1 MVIKKCSP
9 VQAIVDCNSFY
20 CSCERLFQPQLQQA
34 PVVVLSNNDGC
45 IVSRS
50 DEAKQL
56 GISMAIP
63 YFQAKELFE
72 KYKVHAFSSNYHLY
86 GDLSWRVME
95 TMRQLVPPGC
105 VEVYSVDEAFLNLD
119 HVSSD
124 SLQDY
129 CISLKK
135 KIETWTGISVS
146 IGVAPNKVLS
156 KVANR
161 LAKKNKLLTSGV
173 VILNDTKTIQ
183 AALQKTPVEDIWGI
197 GYSYSEKLKTYGIC
211 TAYALSIKDLSWG
224 KRFLGGVVGMKL
236 IRELKGMHS
245 HDMQVPRTHK
255 KMIATTRMF
264 GRPVS
269 KWQEIEE
276 ALATYATRTA
286 EKLRRQHS
294 AAYGVSVFLLKK
306 MVAQGEPSY
315 YHHGRQVSGYVK
327 LDNPSNLT
335 PDIIKA
341 VVALGKS
348 LFEQGEIYKKAGVI
362 LSDLVPDNALQ
373 TNLFVAPADQ
383 KRKKLMNMIDN
394 MNAAFRDDILKFG
407 TSGTQKNWK
416 MRSERRSKR
425 YTTRWDELCLVR

>member
-1 MVIKKCSP
+1 M
-9 VQAIVDCNSFY
+9 QAIVDCNSFY
-20 CSCERLFQPQLQQA
+20 CACERLFQPQLQHA

-56 GISMAIP
+56 GINMAIP
-63 YFQAKELFE
+63 YFQAKDLIE
-72 KYKVHAFSSNYHLY
+72 KNKVHAFSSNYHLY

-95 TMRQLVPPGC
+95 TMRQLAPPGC
-105 VEVYSVDEAFLNLD
+105 VEVYSVDEAFINLD
-119 HVSSD
+119 HIPSD
-124 SLQDY
+124 SLQAY
-129 CISLKK
+129 CVSLKK

-146 IGVAPNKVLS
+146 IGVGPNKVLS

-161 LAKKNKLLTSGV
+161 LAKKSKLLTGCV
-173 VILNDTKTIQ
+173 VILNDTKKIQ
-183 AALQKTPVEDIWGI
+183 AALQNTPIDDVWGI
-197 GYSYSEKLKTYGIC
+197 GYSYSEKLKTYGIH

-224 KRFLGGVVGMKL
+224 KRFLGGVPGMKL

-245 HDMQVPRTHK
+245 HDMQTPRTSK

-264 GRPVS
+264 GRTVS
-269 KWQEIEE
+269 EWQEIEE

-306 MVAQGEPSY
+306 TPPQTDISH

-348 LFEQGEIYKKAGVI
+348 LFEQGEWYKKAGVI
-362 LSDLVPDNALQ
+362 LSDFVPDNALQ
-373 TNLFVAPADQ
+373 TNLFVAPKDQ
-383 KRKKLMNMIDN
+383 NRKKLMNVIDN
-394 MNAAFRDDILKFG
+394 MNAAFRDDILKFA

>member
-1 MVIKKCSP
+1 M
-9 VQAIVDCNSFY
+9 QAIVDCNSFY
-20 CSCERLFQPQLQQA
+20 CACERLFQPQLQHA

-56 GISMAIP
+56 GINMAIP
-63 YFQAKELFE
+63 YFQAKELIE
-72 KYKVHAFSSNYHLY
+72 KNKVHAFSSNYHLY

-95 TMRQLVPPGC
+95 TMRQLAPPGS
-105 VEVYSVDEAFLNLD
+105 VEVYSVDEAFINLD
-119 HVSSD
+119 HIASD
-124 SLQDY
+124 QLQDY
-129 CISLKK
+129 CVSLKK
-135 KIETWTGISVS
+135 KIEKWTGISVS
-146 IGVAPNKVLS
+146 IGVGPNKVLS

-161 LAKKNKLLTSGV
+161 LAKKSKLLTGCV
-173 VILNDTKTIQ
+173 VILNDTKKIQ
-183 AALQKTPVEDIWGI
+183 AALQSTPIDDVWGI
-197 GYSYSEKLKTYGIC
+197 GYSYSEKLKTYGIN

-224 KRFLGGVVGMKL
+224 KRFLGGVPGMKL

-245 HDMQVPRTHK
+245 HDMQAPRTSK

-264 GRPVS
+264 GRTVS
-269 KWQEIEE
+269 EWQEIEE

-306 MVAQGEPSY
+306 TPPQTDISH

-341 VVALGKS
+341 VVSLGKS
-348 LFEQGEIYKKAGVI
+348 LYEQGELYKKAGVI
-362 LSDLVPDNALQ
+362 LSDFVPDNALQ
-373 TNLFVAPADQ
+373 TNLFVAPRDQ
-383 KRKKLMNMIDN
+383 NRKKLMNVIDN
-394 MNAAFRDDILKFG
+394 MNAAFRDDILKFA

>member
-1 MVIKKCSP
+1 M
-9 VQAIVDCNSFY
+9 QAIVDCNSFY
-20 CSCERLFQPQLQQA
+20 CACERLFQPQLQHA

-56 GISMAIP
+56 GINMAIP
-63 YFQAKELFE
+63 YFQAKELIE
-72 KYKVHAFSSNYHLY
+72 KNKVHAFSSNYHLY

-105 VEVYSVDEAFLNLD
+105 VEVYSVDEAFINLD
-119 HVSSD
+119 HIASD
-124 SLQDY
+124 QLQDY

-135 KIETWTGISVS
+135 KIEKWTGISVS
-146 IGVAPNKVLS
+146 IGVGPNKVLS

-161 LAKKNKLLTSGV
+161 LAKKSKLLTGCV
-173 VILNDTKTIQ
+173 VILNDTKKIQ
-183 AALQKTPVEDIWGI
+183 AALQSTPIDDVWGI
-197 GYSYSEKLKTYGIC
+197 GYSYSEKLKTYGIN

-224 KRFLGGVVGMKL
+224 KRFLGGVPGMKL

-245 HDMQVPRTHK
+245 HDMQTPRTSK

-264 GRPVS
+264 GRTVS
-269 KWQEIEE
+269 EWQEIEE

-306 MVAQGEPSY
+306 TPPQTDISH

-341 VVALGKS
+341 VVTLGKS
-348 LFEQGEIYKKAGVI
+348 LFEQGELYKKAGVI
-362 LSDLVPDNALQ
+362 LSDFVPDNALQ
-373 TNLFVAPADQ
+373 TNLFVAPRDQ
-383 KRKKLMNMIDN
+383 NRKKLMNVIDN
-394 MNAAFRDDILKFG
+394 MNAAFRDDILKFA

>member
-1 MVIKKCSP
+1 M
-9 VQAIVDCNSFY
+9 QAIVDCNSFY
-20 CSCERLFQPQLQQA
+20 CACERLFQPQLQHA

-56 GISMAIP
+56 GINMAIP
-63 YFQAKELFE
+63 YFQAKELIE
-72 KYKVHAFSSNYHLY
+72 KNKVHAFSSNYHLY

-95 TMRQLVPPGC
+95 TMRQLAPPGS
-105 VEVYSVDEAFLNLD
+105 VEVYSVDEAFINLD
-119 HVSSD
+119 HIASD
-124 SLQDY
+124 QLQAY
-129 CISLKK
+129 CVLLKK

-146 IGVAPNKVLS
+146 IGVGPNKVLS

-161 LAKKNKLLTSGV
+161 LAKKSKLLTGCV
-173 VILNDTKTIQ
+173 VILNDTKKIQ
-183 AALQKTPVEDIWGI
+183 AALQSTPIDDVWGI
-197 GYSYSEKLKTYGIC
+197 GYSYSEKLKTYGIN

-224 KRFLGGVVGMKL
+224 KRFLGGVPGMKL

-245 HDMQVPRTHK
+245 HDMQAPRTSK

-264 GRPVS
+264 GRTVS
-269 KWQEIEE
+269 EWQEIEE

-306 MVAQGEPSY
+306 TPPQTDSSH

-348 LFEQGEIYKKAGVI
+348 LYEQGELYKKAGVI
-362 LSDLVPDNALQ
+362 LSDFVPDNALQ
-373 TNLFVAPADQ
+373 TNLFVAPRDQ
-383 KRKKLMNMIDN
+383 NRKKLMNVIDN
-394 MNAAFRDDILKFG
+394 MNAAFRDDILKFA

>member
-1 MVIKKCSP
+1 

-20 CSCERLFQPQLQQA
+20 CACERLFQPQLQHA

-56 GISMAIP
+56 GINMAIP
-63 YFQAKELFE
+63 YFQAKELIE
-72 KYKVHAFSSNYHLY
+72 KNKIHAFSSNYHLY

-105 VEVYSVDEAFLNLD
+105 VEVYSVDEAFINLD
-119 HVSSD
+119 HIASD
-124 SLQDY
+124 QLQDY
-129 CISLKK
+129 CILLKK

-146 IGVAPNKVLS
+146 IGVGPNKVLS

-161 LAKKNKLLTSGV
+161 LAKKSKLLTGCV
-173 VILNDTKTIQ
+173 VILNDTKKIQ
-183 AALQKTPVEDIWGI
+183 AALQNTPIDDVWGI
-197 GYSYSEKLKTYGIC
+197 GYSYSEKLKTYGIH

-224 KRFLGGVVGMKL
+224 KRFLGGVPGMKL

-245 HDMQVPRTHK
+245 HEMQAPRTSK

-264 GRPVS
+264 GRTVS
-269 KWQEIEE
+269 EWQEIEE

-306 MVAQGEPSY
+306 TPPQTDISH

-348 LFEQGEIYKKAGVI
+348 LFEQGELYKKAGVI
-362 LSDLVPDNALQ
+362 LSDFVPDNALQ
-373 TNLFVAPADQ
+373 TNLFVAPKDQ
-383 KRKKLMNMIDN
+383 NRKKLMNVIDN
-394 MNAAFRDDILKFG
+394 MNAAFRDDILKFA

>member
-1 MVIKKCSP
+1 M
-9 VQAIVDCNSFY
+9 QAIVDCNSFY
-20 CSCERLFQPQLQQA
+20 CACERLFQPQLQHA

-56 GISMAIP
+56 GINMAIP
-63 YFQAKELFE
+63 YFQAKELIE
-72 KYKVHAFSSNYHLY
+72 KNKVHAFSSNYHLY

-105 VEVYSVDEAFLNLD
+105 VEVYSVDEAFINLD
-119 HVSSD
+119 HIASD
-124 SLQDY
+124 ELQDY
-129 CISLKK
+129 CVLLKK

-146 IGVAPNKVLS
+146 IGVGPNKVLS

-161 LAKKNKLLTSGV
+161 LAKKSKLLTGCV
-173 VILNDTKTIQ
+173 VILNDTKKIQ
-183 AALQKTPVEDIWGI
+183 AALQSTPIDDVWGI
-197 GYSYSEKLKTYGIC
+197 GYSYSEKLKTYGIN

-224 KRFLGGVVGMKL
+224 KRFLGGVPGMKL

-245 HDMQVPRTHK
+245 HEMQAPRTSK

-264 GRPVS
+264 GRTVS
-269 KWQEIEE
+269 EWQEIEE

-306 MVAQGEPSY
+306 TPPQTDISH

-348 LFEQGEIYKKAGVI
+348 LYEQGELYKKAGVI
-362 LSDLVPDNALQ
+362 LSDFVPDNALQ
-373 TNLFVAPADQ
+373 TNLFVAPRDQ
-383 KRKKLMNMIDN
+383 NRKKLMNVIDN
-394 MNAAFRDDILKFG
+394 MNAAFRDDILKFA

>member
-1 MVIKKCSP
+1 M
-9 VQAIVDCNSFY
+9 QAIVDCNSFY
-20 CSCERLFQPQLQQA
+20 CACERLFQPQLQHA

-56 GISMAIP
+56 GINMAIP
-63 YFQAKELFE
+63 YFQAKDLIE
-72 KYKVHAFSSNYHLY
+72 KNKVHAFSSNYHLY

-95 TMRQLVPPGC
+95 TMRQLAPPGC
-105 VEVYSVDEAFLNLD
+105 VEVYSVDEAFINLD
-119 HVSSD
+119 HIPAE

-129 CISLKK
+129 CVSLKK

-146 IGVAPNKVLS
+146 IGVGPNKVLS

-161 LAKKNKLLTSGV
+161 LAKKSKLLTGCV
-173 VILNDTKTIQ
+173 VILNDTKKIQ
-183 AALQKTPVEDIWGI
+183 AALQSTPIDDVWGI
-197 GYSYSEKLKTYGIC
+197 GYSYSEKLKTYGIH

-224 KRFLGGVVGMKL
+224 KRFLGGVPGMKL

-245 HDMQVPRTHK
+245 HDMQTPRTSK

-264 GRPVS
+264 GRTVS
-269 KWQEIEE
+269 EWQEIEE

-306 MVAQGEPSY
+306 TPPQTDISH

-348 LFEQGEIYKKAGVI
+348 LYEQGELYKKAGVI
-362 LSDLVPDNALQ
+362 LSDFVPDNALQ
-373 TNLFVAPADQ
+373 TNLFVAPRDQ
-383 KRKKLMNMIDN
+383 NRKKLMNVIDN
-394 MNAAFRDDILKFG
+394 MNAAFRDDILKFA

>member
-1 MVIKKCSP
+1 M
-9 VQAIVDCNSFY
+9 QAIVDCNSFY
-20 CSCERLFQPQLQQA
+20 CACERLFQPQLQHA

-56 GISMAIP
+56 GINMAIP
-63 YFQAKELFE
+63 YFQAKELIE
-72 KYKVHAFSSNYHLY
+72 KNKVHAFSSNYHLY

-105 VEVYSVDEAFLNLD
+105 VEVYSVDEAFINLE
-119 HVSSD
+119 HIASD
-124 SLQDY
+124 QLQDY

-135 KIETWTGISVS
+135 KIEKWTGISVS
-146 IGVAPNKVLS
+146 IGVGPNKVLS

-161 LAKKNKLLTSGV
+161 LAKKSKLLTGCV
-173 VILNDTKTIQ
+173 VILNDTKKIQ
-183 AALQKTPVEDIWGI
+183 AALQSTPIDDVWGI
-197 GYSYSEKLKTYGIC
+197 GYSYSEKLKTYGIN

-224 KRFLGGVVGMKL
+224 KRFLGGVPGMKL

-245 HDMQVPRTHK
+245 HDMQAPRTSK

-264 GRPVS
+264 GRTVS
-269 KWQEIEE
+269 EWQEIEE

-306 MVAQGEPSY
+306 TPPQTDISH

-348 LFEQGEIYKKAGVI
+348 LYEQGELYKKAGVI
-362 LSDLVPDNALQ
+362 LSDFVPDNALQ
-373 TNLFVAPADQ
+373 TNLFVAPRDQ
-383 KRKKLMNMIDN
+383 NRKKLMNVIDN
-394 MNAAFRDDILKFG
+394 MNAAFRDDILKFA

>member
-1 MVIKKCSP
+1 M
-9 VQAIVDCNSFY
+9 QAIVDCNSFY
-20 CSCERLFQPQLQQA
+20 CACERLFQPQLQHA

-56 GISMAIP
+56 GINMAIP
-63 YFQAKELFE
+63 YFQAKELIE
-72 KYKVHAFSSNYHLY
+72 KNKVHAFSSNYHLY

-95 TMRQLVPPGC
+95 TMRQLAPPGC
-105 VEVYSVDEAFLNLD
+105 VEVYSVDEAFINLD
-119 HVSSD
+119 HIASD
-124 SLQDY
+124 QLQAY
-129 CISLKK
+129 CILLKK

-146 IGVAPNKVLS
+146 IGVGPNKVLS

-161 LAKKNKLLTSGV
+161 LAKKSKLLTGCV
-173 VILNDTKTIQ
+173 VILNDTKKIQ
-183 AALQKTPVEDIWGI
+183 AALQSTPIDDVWGI
-197 GYSYSEKLKTYGIC
+197 GYSYSEKLKTYGIH

-224 KRFLGGVVGMKL
+224 KRFLGGVPGMKL

-245 HDMQVPRTHK
+245 HDMQTPRTSK

-264 GRPVS
+264 GRTVS
-269 KWQEIEE
+269 EWQEIEE

-306 MVAQGEPSY
+306 TPPQTDISH

-348 LFEQGEIYKKAGVI
+348 LYEQGELYKKAGVI
-362 LSDLVPDNALQ
+362 LSDFVPDNALQ
-373 TNLFVAPADQ
+373 TNLFVAPRDQ
-383 KRKKLMNMIDN
+383 NRKKLMNVIDN
-394 MNAAFRDDILKFG
+394 MNAAFRDDILKFA

>member
-1 MVIKKCSP
+1 M
-9 VQAIVDCNSFY
+9 QAIVDCNSFY
-20 CSCERLFQPQLQQA
+20 CACERLFQPQLQHA

-56 GISMAIP
+56 GINMAIP
-63 YFQAKELFE
+63 YFQAKDLIE
-72 KYKVHAFSSNYHLY
+72 KNKVHAFSSNYHLY

-95 TMRQLVPPGC
+95 TMRQLAPPGC
-105 VEVYSVDEAFLNLD
+105 VEVYSVDEAFINLD
-119 HVSSD
+119 HIASD
-124 SLQDY
+124 QLQAY
-129 CISLKK
+129 CILLKK

-146 IGVAPNKVLS
+146 IGVGPNKVLS

-161 LAKKNKLLTSGV
+161 LAKKSKLLTGCV
-173 VILNDTKTIQ
+173 VILNDTKKIQ
-183 AALQKTPVEDIWGI
+183 AALQSTPIDDVWGI
-197 GYSYSEKLKTYGIC
+197 GYSYSEKLKTYGIH

-224 KRFLGGVVGMKL
+224 KRFLGGVPGMKL

-245 HDMQVPRTHK
+245 HDMQTPRTSK

-264 GRPVS
+264 GRTVS
-269 KWQEIEE
+269 EWQEIEE

-306 MVAQGEPSY
+306 TPPQTDISH

-348 LFEQGEIYKKAGVI
+348 LYEQGELYKKAGVI
-362 LSDLVPDNALQ
+362 LSDFVPDNALQ
-373 TNLFVAPADQ
+373 TNLFVAPRDQ
-383 KRKKLMNMIDN
+383 NRKKLMNVIDN
-394 MNAAFRDDILKFG
+394 MNAAFRDDILKFA

>member
-1 MVIKKCSP
+1 

-20 CSCERLFQPQLQQA
+20 CACERLFQPQLQHA

-56 GISMAIP
+56 GINMAIP
-63 YFQAKELFE
+63 YFQAKDLIE
-72 KYKVHAFSSNYHLY
+72 KNKVHAFSSNYHLY

-95 TMRQLVPPGC
+95 TMRQLAPPGS
-105 VEVYSVDEAFLNLD
+105 VEVYSVDEAFINLD
-119 HVSSD
+119 HIASD
-124 SLQDY
+124 QLQAY
-129 CISLKK
+129 CILLKK

-146 IGVAPNKVLS
+146 IGVGPNKVLS

-161 LAKKNKLLTSGV
+161 LAKKSKLLTGCV
-173 VILNDTKTIQ
+173 VILNDTKKIQ
-183 AALQKTPVEDIWGI
+183 AALQNTPIDDVWGI
-197 GYSYSEKLKTYGIC
+197 GYSYSEKLKTYGIH

-224 KRFLGGVVGMKL
+224 KRFLGGVPGMKL

-245 HDMQVPRTHK
+245 HDMQTPRTSK

-264 GRPVS
+264 GRTVS
-269 KWQEIEE
+269 EWQEIEE

-306 MVAQGEPSY
+306 TPPQTDISH

-348 LFEQGEIYKKAGVI
+348 LFEQGELYKKAGVI
-362 LSDLVPDNALQ
+362 LSDFVPDNALQ
-373 TNLFVAPADQ
+373 TNLFVAPKDQ
-383 KRKKLMNMIDN
+383 NRKKLMNVIDN
-394 MNAAFRDDILKFG
+394 MNAAFRDDILKFA

>member
-1 MVIKKCSP
+1 M
-9 VQAIVDCNSFY
+9 QAIVDCNSFY
-20 CSCERLFQPQLQQA
+20 CACERLFQPQLQHA

-56 GISMAIP
+56 GINMAIP
-63 YFQAKELFE
+63 YFQAKELIE
-72 KYKVHAFSSNYHLY
+72 KNKVHAFSSNYHLY

-105 VEVYSVDEAFLNLD
+105 VEVYSVDEAFINLE
-119 HVSSD
+119 HIASD
-124 SLQDY
+124 QLQDY

-146 IGVAPNKVLS
+146 IGVGPNKVLS

-161 LAKKNKLLTSGV
+161 LAKKSKLLTGCV
-173 VILNDTKTIQ
+173 VILNDTKKIQ
-183 AALQKTPVEDIWGI
+183 AALQSTPIDDVWGI
-197 GYSYSEKLKTYGIC
+197 GYSYSEKLKTYGIN

-224 KRFLGGVVGMKL
+224 KRFLGGVPGMKL

-245 HDMQVPRTHK
+245 HDMQAPRTSK

-264 GRPVS
+264 GRTVS
-269 KWQEIEE
+269 EWQEIEE

-306 MVAQGEPSY
+306 TPPQTDISH

-341 VVALGKS
+341 VVSLGKS
-348 LFEQGEIYKKAGVI
+348 LYEQGELYKKAGVI
-362 LSDLVPDNALQ
+362 LSDFVPDNALQ
-373 TNLFVAPADQ
+373 TNLFVAPRDQ
-383 KRKKLMNMIDN
+383 NRKKLMNVIDN
-394 MNAAFRDDILKFG
+394 MNAAFRDDILKFA

>member
-1 MVIKKCSP
+1 M
-9 VQAIVDCNSFY
+9 QAIVDCNSFY
-20 CSCERLFQPQLQQA
+20 CACERLFQPQLQNA

-56 GISMAIP
+56 GINMAIP
-63 YFQAKELFE
+63 YFQAKELIE
-72 KYKVHAFSSNYHLY
+72 KNKVHAFSSNYHLY

-95 TMRQLVPPGC
+95 TMRQLAPPGC
-105 VEVYSVDEAFLNLD
+105 VEVYSVDEAFINLD
-119 HVSSD
+119 HIPAE
-124 SLQDY
+124 SLQAY
-129 CISLKK
+129 CVSLKK

-146 IGVAPNKVLS
+146 IGVGPNKVLS

-161 LAKKNKLLTSGV
+161 LAKKSKLLTGCV
-173 VILNDTKTIQ
+173 VILNDTKKIQ
-183 AALQKTPVEDIWGI
+183 AALQSTPIDDVWGI
-197 GYSYSEKLKTYGIC
+197 GYSYSEKLKTYGIH

-224 KRFLGGVVGMKL
+224 KRFLGGVPGMKL

-245 HDMQVPRTHK
+245 HDMQTPRTSK

-264 GRPVS
+264 GRTVS
-269 KWQEIEE
+269 EWQEMEE

-306 MVAQGEPSY
+306 TPPQTEISH

-341 VVALGKS
+341 AVTLGKS
-348 LFEQGEIYKKAGVI
+348 LFEQGKLYKKAGVI

-373 TNLFVAPADQ
+373 TNLFVAPKDQ
-383 KRKKLMNMIDN
+383 NRKKLMNVIDN
-394 MNAAFRDDILKFG
+394 MNAAFRDDILKFA

>member
-1 MVIKKCSP
+1 M
-9 VQAIVDCNSFY
+9 QAIVDCNSFY
-20 CSCERLFQPQLQQA
+20 CACERLFQPQLQHA

-56 GISMAIP
+56 GINMAIP
-63 YFQAKELFE
+63 YFQAKDLIE
-72 KYKVHAFSSNYHLY
+72 KNKVHAFSSNYHLY

-95 TMRQLVPPGC
+95 TMRQLAPPGC
-105 VEVYSVDEAFLNLD
+105 VEVYSVDEAFINLD
-119 HVSSD
+119 HIPSD
-124 SLQDY
+124 SLQAY
-129 CISLKK
+129 CVSLKK

-146 IGVAPNKVLS
+146 IGVGPNKVLS

-161 LAKKNKLLTSGV
+161 LAKKSKLLTGCV
-173 VILNDTKTIQ
+173 VILNDTKKIQ
-183 AALQKTPVEDIWGI
+183 AALQNTPIDDVWGI
-197 GYSYSEKLKTYGIC
+197 GYSYSEKLKTYGIH

-224 KRFLGGVVGMKL
+224 KRFLGGVPGMKL

-245 HDMQVPRTHK
+245 HDMQTPRTSK

-264 GRPVS
+264 GRTVS
-269 KWQEIEE
+269 EWQEIEE

-306 MVAQGEPSY
+306 TPPQTDISH

-348 LFEQGEIYKKAGVI
+348 LFEQGELYKKAGVI
-362 LSDLVPDNALQ
+362 LSDFVPDNALQ
-373 TNLFVAPADQ
+373 TNLFVAPKDQ
-383 KRKKLMNMIDN
+383 NRKKLMNVIDN
-394 MNAAFRDDILKFG
+394 MNGAFRDDILKFA

>member
-1 MVIKKCSP
+1 

-20 CSCERLFQPQLQQA
+20 CACERLFQPQLQHA

-56 GISMAIP
+56 GINMAIP
-63 YFQAKELFE
+63 YFQAKELIE
-72 KYKVHAFSSNYHLY
+72 KNKVHAFSSNYHLY

-95 TMRQLVPPGC
+95 TMRQLAPPGC
-105 VEVYSVDEAFLNLD
+105 VEVYSVDEAFINLD
-119 HVSSD
+119 HIASD
-124 SLQDY
+124 QLQDY
-129 CISLKK
+129 CVSLKK

-146 IGVAPNKVLS
+146 IGVGPNKVLS

-161 LAKKNKLLTSGV
+161 LAKKSKLLTGCV
-173 VILNDTKTIQ
+173 VILNDTKKIQ
-183 AALQKTPVEDIWGI
+183 AALQSTPIDDVWGI
-197 GYSYSEKLKTYGIC
+197 GYSYSEKLKTYGIN

-224 KRFLGGVVGMKL
+224 KRFLGGVPGMKL

-245 HDMQVPRTHK
+245 HDMQTPRTSK

-264 GRPVS
+264 GRTVS
-269 KWQEIEE
+269 EWQEIEE

-306 MVAQGEPSY
+306 TPPQTDISH

-341 VVALGKS
+341 AVALGKS
-348 LFEQGEIYKKAGVI
+348 LYEQGELYKKAGVI
-362 LSDLVPDNALQ
+362 LSDFVPDNALQ
-373 TNLFVAPADQ
+373 TNLFVAPRDQ
-383 KRKKLMNMIDN
+383 NRKKLMNVIDN
-394 MNAAFRDDILKFG
+394 MNAAFRDDILKFA

>member
-1 MVIKKCSP
+1 

-20 CSCERLFQPQLQQA
+20 CACERLFQPQLQHA

-56 GISMAIP
+56 GINMAIP
-63 YFQAKELFE
+63 YFQAKELIE
-72 KYKVHAFSSNYHLY
+72 KNKVHAFSSNYHLY

-105 VEVYSVDEAFLNLD
+105 VEVYSVDEAFINLD
-119 HVSSD
+119 HIASD
-124 SLQDY
+124 QLQDY
-129 CISLKK
+129 CVSLKK

-146 IGVAPNKVLS
+146 IGVGPNKVLS

-161 LAKKNKLLTSGV
+161 LAKKSKLLTGGV
-173 VILNDTKTIQ
+173 VILNDTKKIQ
-183 AALQKTPVEDIWGI
+183 AALQNTPIDDVWGI
-197 GYSYSEKLKTYGIC
+197 GYSYSEKLKTYGIH
-211 TAYALSIKDLSWG
+211 TAYALSIKDLGWG
-224 KRFLGGVVGMKL
+224 KRFLGGVPGMKL

-245 HDMQVPRTHK
+245 HDMQTPRTSK

-264 GRPVS
+264 GRTVS
-269 KWQEIEE
+269 EWQEIEE

-306 MVAQGEPSY
+306 TPPQTDISH

-348 LFEQGEIYKKAGVI
+348 LFEQGELYKKAGVI
-362 LSDLVPDNALQ
+362 LSDFVPDNALQ
-373 TNLFVAPADQ
+373 TNLFVAPKDQ
-383 KRKKLMNMIDN
+383 NRKKLMNVIDN
-394 MNAAFRDDILKFG
+394 MNAAFRDDILKFA

>member
-1 MVIKKCSP
+1 M
-9 VQAIVDCNSFY
+9 QAIIDCNSFY
-20 CSCERLFQPQLQQA
+20 CACERLFQPQLQHA

-56 GISMAIP
+56 GISMAVP
-63 YFQAKELFE
+63 YFQAKELIE
-72 KYKVHAFSSNYHLY
+72 KNKVHAFSSNYHLY

-119 HVSSD
+119 HVPIND
-124 SLQDY
+124 LQDY
-129 CISLKK
+129 CVSLKK

-146 IGVAPNKVLS
+146 IGVGPNKVLS

-161 LAKKNKLLTSGV
+161 LAKKNKLLTGCV
-173 VILNDTKTIQ
+173 VILNDSKKIQ
-183 AALQKTPVEDIWGI
+183 TALQKTPIEDVWGI
-197 GYSYSEKLKTYGIC
+197 GYSYSEKLKTYGIHN
-211 TAYALSIKDLSWG
+211 AYTLSIKDLSWG
-224 KRFLGGVVGMKL
+224 KRFLGGVPGIKL

-245 HDMQVPRTHK
+245 HDMQAPRTSK

-264 GRPVS
+264 GRNVAE
-269 KWQEIEE
+269 WQDIEE

-306 MVAQGEPSY
+306 TPPQTEVAH

-341 VVALGKS
+341 AVTLGKS
-348 LFEQGEIYKKAGVI
+348 LYEQGELYKKAGVI
-362 LSDLVPDNALQ
+362 LSDFVPDNALQ
-373 TNLFVAPADQ
+373 TNLFVAPKDQ
-383 KRKKLMNMIDN
+383 NRRKLMNVIDN
-394 MNAAFRDDILKFG
+394 MNAAFRDDILKFA

>member
-1 MVIKKCSP
+1 M
-9 VQAIVDCNSFY
+9 QAIVDCNSFY
-20 CSCERLFQPQLQQA
+20 CACERLFQPQLQHA

-56 GISMAIP
+56 GINMAIP
-63 YFQAKELFE
+63 YFQAKELIE
-72 KYKVHAFSSNYHLY
+72 KNKVHAFSSNYHLY

-105 VEVYSVDEAFLNLD
+105 VEVYSVDEAFINLD
-119 HVSSD
+119 HIASD
-124 SLQDY
+124 QLQDY
-129 CISLKK
+129 CVLLKK
-135 KIETWTGISVS
+135 QIETWTGISVS
-146 IGVAPNKVLS
+146 IGVGPNKVLS

-161 LAKKNKLLTSGV
+161 LAKKSKLLTGCV
-173 VILNDTKTIQ
+173 VILNDTKKIQ
-183 AALQKTPVEDIWGI
+183 AALQSTPIDDVWGI
-197 GYSYSEKLKTYGIC
+197 GYSYSEKLKTYGIN

-224 KRFLGGVVGMKL
+224 KRFLGGVPGMKL

-245 HDMQVPRTHK
+245 HDMQTPRTSK

-264 GRPVS
+264 GRTVS
-269 KWQEIEE
+269 EWQEIEE

-306 MVAQGEPSY
+306 TPHPTDMSH

-348 LFEQGEIYKKAGVI
+348 LFEQGEWYKKAGVI
-362 LSDLVPDNALQ
+362 LSDFVPDNALQ
-373 TNLFVAPADQ
+373 TNLFVAPKDQ
-383 KRKKLMNMIDN
+383 NRKKLMNVIDN
-394 MNAAFRDDILKFG
+394 MNAAFRDDILKFA

>member
-1 MVIKKCSP
+1 

-20 CSCERLFQPQLQQA
+20 CACERLFQPQLQHA

-56 GISMAIP
+56 GINMAIP
-63 YFQAKELFE
+63 YFQAKELIE
-72 KYKVHAFSSNYHLY
+72 KNKVHAFSSNYHLY

-95 TMRQLVPPGC
+95 TMRQLAPPGS
-105 VEVYSVDEAFLNLD
+105 VEVYSVDEAFINLD
-119 HVSSD
+119 HIASD
-124 SLQDY
+124 KLQDY
-129 CISLKK
+129 CVLLKK

-146 IGVAPNKVLS
+146 IGVGPNKVLS

-161 LAKKNKLLTSGV
+161 LAKKSKLLTGCV
-173 VILNDTKTIQ
+173 VILNDKKKIQ
-183 AALQKTPVEDIWGI
+183 AALQSTPIDDVWGI
-197 GYSYSEKLKTYGIC
+197 GYSYSEKLKTYGIN

-224 KRFLGGVVGMKL
+224 KRFLGGVPGMKL

-245 HDMQVPRTHK
+245 HDMQAPRTSK

-264 GRPVS
+264 GRTVS
-269 KWQEIEE
+269 EWQEIEE

-306 MVAQGEPSY
+306 TPPQTDISH

-348 LFEQGEIYKKAGVI
+348 LFEQGELYKKAGVI
-362 LSDLVPDNALQ
+362 LSDFVPDNALQ
-373 TNLFVAPADQ
+373 TNLFVASRDQ
-383 KRKKLMNMIDN
+383 NRKKLMNVIDN
-394 MNAAFRDDILKFG
+394 MNAAFRDDILKFA

>member
-1 MVIKKCSP
+1 

-20 CSCERLFQPQLQQA
+20 CACERLFQPQLQHA

-56 GISMAIP
+56 GINMAIP
-63 YFQAKELFE
+63 YFQAKELIE
-72 KYKVHAFSSNYHLY
+72 KNKVHAFSSNYHLY

-105 VEVYSVDEAFLNLD
+105 VEVYSVDEAFINLE
-119 HVSSD
+119 HIASD
-124 SLQDY
+124 QLQDY

-135 KIETWTGISVS
+135 KIEKWTGISVS
-146 IGVAPNKVLS
+146 IGVGPNKVLS

-161 LAKKNKLLTSGV
+161 LAKKSKLLTGCV
-173 VILNDTKTIQ
+173 VILNDTKKIQ
-183 AALQKTPVEDIWGI
+183 AALQSTPIDDVWGI
-197 GYSYSEKLKTYGIC
+197 GYSYSEKLKTYGIN

-224 KRFLGGVVGMKL
+224 KRFLGGVPGMKL

-245 HDMQVPRTHK
+245 HDMQTPRTSK

-264 GRPVS
+264 GRTVS
-269 KWQEIEE
+269 EWQEIEE

-306 MVAQGEPSY
+306 TPPQTDISH

-348 LFEQGEIYKKAGVI
+348 LFEQGELYKKAGVI
-362 LSDLVPDNALQ
+362 LSDFVPDNALQ
-373 TNLFVAPADQ
+373 TNLFVAPREQ
-383 KRKKLMNMIDN
+383 NRKKLMNVIDN
-394 MNAAFRDDILKFG
+394 MNAAFRDDILKFA

>member
-1 MVIKKCSP
+1 

-20 CSCERLFQPQLQQA
+20 CACERLFQPQLQHA

-56 GISMAIP
+56 GINMAIP
-63 YFQAKELFE
+63 YFQAKDLIE
-72 KYKVHAFSSNYHLY
+72 KNKVHAFSSNYHLY

-95 TMRQLVPPGC
+95 TMRQLAPPGC
-105 VEVYSVDEAFLNLD
+105 VEVYSVDEAFINLD
-119 HVSSD
+119 HIASD
-124 SLQDY
+124 QLQDY
-129 CISLKK
+129 CVSLKK

-146 IGVAPNKVLS
+146 IGVGPNKVLS

-161 LAKKNKLLTSGV
+161 LAKKSKLLTGCV
-173 VILNDTKTIQ
+173 VILNDTKKIQ
-183 AALQKTPVEDIWGI
+183 AALQSTPIDDVWGI
-197 GYSYSEKLKTYGIC
+197 GYSYSEKLKTYGIH

-224 KRFLGGVVGMKL
+224 KRFLGGVPGMKL

-245 HDMQVPRTHK
+245 HDMQTPRTSK

-264 GRPVS
+264 GRTVS
-269 KWQEIEE
+269 EWQEIEE

-306 MVAQGEPSY
+306 TPPQTDISH

-341 VVALGKS
+341 AVALGKS
-348 LFEQGEIYKKAGVI
+348 LYEQGELYKKAGVI
-362 LSDLVPDNALQ
+362 LSDFVPDNALQ
-373 TNLFVAPADQ
+373 TNLFVAPKDQ
-383 KRKKLMNMIDN
+383 NRKKLMNVIDN
-394 MNAAFRDDILKFG
+394 MNAAFRDDILKFA

>member
-1 MVIKKCSP
+1 M
-9 VQAIVDCNSFY
+9 QAIVDCNSFY
-20 CSCERLFQPQLQQA
+20 CACERLFQPQLQHA

-56 GISMAIP
+56 GINMAIP
-63 YFQAKELFE
+63 YFQAKELIE
-72 KYKVHAFSSNYHLY
+72 KNKVHAFSSNYHLY

-95 TMRQLVPPGC
+95 TMRQLAPPGC
-105 VEVYSVDEAFLNLD
+105 VEVYSVDEAFINLD
-119 HVSSD
+119 HIASD
-124 SLQDY
+124 QLQDY
-129 CISLKK
+129 CVSLKK

-146 IGVAPNKVLS
+146 IGVGPNKVLS

-161 LAKKNKLLTSGV
+161 LAKKSKLLTGCV
-173 VILNDTKTIQ
+173 VILNDTKKIQ
-183 AALQKTPVEDIWGI
+183 AALQNTPIDDVWGI
-197 GYSYSEKLKTYGIC
+197 GYSYSEKLKTYGIN

-224 KRFLGGVVGMKL
+224 KRFLGGVPGMKL

-245 HDMQVPRTHK
+245 HDMQAPRTSK

-264 GRPVS
+264 GRTVS
-269 KWQEIEE
+269 EWQEIEE

-306 MVAQGEPSY
+306 TLPQTDISH

-348 LFEQGEIYKKAGVI
+348 LYEQGELYKKAGVI
-362 LSDLVPDNALQ
+362 LSDFVPDNALQ
-373 TNLFVAPADQ
+373 TNLFVAPRDQ
-383 KRKKLMNMIDN
+383 NRKKLMNVIDN
-394 MNAAFRDDILKFG
+394 MNAAFRDDILKFA

-425 YTTRWDELCLVR
+425 YTTRWEELCLVR

>member
-1 MVIKKCSP
+1 M
-9 VQAIVDCNSFY
+9 QAIVDCNSFY
-20 CSCERLFQPQLQQA
+20 CACERLFQPQLQHA
-34 PVVVLSNNDGC
+34 PVIVLSNNDGC

-56 GISMAIP
+56 GINMAIP
-63 YFQAKELFE
+63 YFQAKELIE
-72 KYKVHAFSSNYHLY
+72 KNKVHAFSSNYHLY

-95 TMRQLVPPGC
+95 TMRQLAPPGC
-105 VEVYSVDEAFLNLD
+105 VEVYSVDEAFINLD
-119 HVSSD
+119 HIAYD
-124 SLQDY
+124 QLQDY
-129 CISLKK
+129 CVSLKK

-146 IGVAPNKVLS
+146 IGVGPNKVLS

-161 LAKKNKLLTSGV
+161 LAKKSKLLTGCV
-173 VILNDTKTIQ
+173 VILNDTKKIQ
-183 AALQKTPVEDIWGI
+183 AALQNTPIDDVWGI
-197 GYSYSEKLKTYGIC
+197 GYSYSEKLKTYGIN

-224 KRFLGGVVGMKL
+224 KRFLGGVPGMKL

-245 HDMQVPRTHK
+245 HDMQAPRTSK

-264 GRPVS
+264 GRTVS
-269 KWQEIEE
+269 EWQEIEE

-306 MVAQGEPSY
+306 TPPQTDISH

-348 LFEQGEIYKKAGVI
+348 LYEQGELYKKAGVI
-362 LSDLVPDNALQ
+362 LSDFVPDNALQ
-373 TNLFVAPADQ
+373 TNLFVAPRDQ
-383 KRKKLMNMIDN
+383 NRKKLMNVIDN
-394 MNAAFRDDILKFG
+394 MNAAFRDDILKFA

>member
-1 MVIKKCSP
+1 

-20 CSCERLFQPQLQQA
+20 CACERLFQPQLQHA

-56 GISMAIP
+56 GINMAIP
-63 YFQAKELFE
+63 YFQAKELIE
-72 KYKVHAFSSNYHLY
+72 KNKVHAFSSNYHLY

-105 VEVYSVDEAFLNLD
+105 VEVYSVDEAFINLD
-119 HVSSD
+119 HIASD
-124 SLQDY
+124 QLQDY
-129 CISLKK
+129 CVLLKK
-135 KIETWTGISVS
+135 QIETWTGISVS
-146 IGVAPNKVLS
+146 IGVGPNKVLS

-161 LAKKNKLLTSGV
+161 LAKKSKLLTGCV
-173 VILNDTKTIQ
+173 VILNDTKKIQ
-183 AALQKTPVEDIWGI
+183 AALQSTPIDDVWGI
-197 GYSYSEKLKTYGIC
+197 GYSYSEKLKTYGIN

-224 KRFLGGVVGMKL
+224 KRFLGGVPGMKL

-245 HDMQVPRTHK
+245 HDMQAPRTSK

-264 GRPVS
+264 GRTVS
-269 KWQEIEE
+269 EWQEIEE
-276 ALATYATRTA
+276 ALATYATRTT

-306 MVAQGEPSY
+306 TPPQTDISH

-341 VVALGKS
+341 VVTLGKN
-348 LFEQGEIYKKAGVI
+348 LFEQGELYKKAGVI
-362 LSDLVPDNALQ
+362 LSDFVPDNALQ
-373 TNLFVAPADQ
+373 TNLFVAPRDQ
-383 KRKKLMNMIDN
+383 NRKKLMNVIDN
-394 MNAAFRDDILKFG
+394 MNAAFRDDILKFA

>member
-1 MVIKKCSP
+1 

-20 CSCERLFQPQLQQA
+20 CACERLFQPQLQHA

-56 GISMAIP
+56 GINMAIP
-63 YFQAKELFE
+63 YFQAKELIE
-72 KYKVHAFSSNYHLY
+72 KNKVHAFSSNYHLY

-105 VEVYSVDEAFLNLD
+105 VEVYSVDEAFINLD
-119 HVSSD
+119 HIASD
-124 SLQDY
+124 QLQDY
-129 CISLKK
+129 CVSLKK
-135 KIETWTGISVS
+135 KIEKWTGISVS
-146 IGVAPNKVLS
+146 IGVGPNKVLS

-161 LAKKNKLLTSGV
+161 LAKKSKLLTGCV
-173 VILNDTKTIQ
+173 VILNDTKKIQ
-183 AALQKTPVEDIWGI
+183 AALQNTPIDDVWGI
-197 GYSYSEKLKTYGIC
+197 GYSYSEKLKTYGIN

-224 KRFLGGVVGMKL
+224 KRFLGGVPGMKL

-245 HDMQVPRTHK
+245 HDMQAPRTSK

-264 GRPVS
+264 GRTVS
-269 KWQEIEE
+269 EWQEIEE

-306 MVAQGEPSY
+306 TPPQTDISH

-348 LFEQGEIYKKAGVI
+348 LFEQGELYKKAGVI
-362 LSDLVPDNALQ
+362 LSDFVPDNALQ
-373 TNLFVAPADQ
+373 TNLFVASRDQ
-383 KRKKLMNMIDN
+383 NRKKLMNVIDN
-394 MNAAFRDDILKFG
+394 MNAAFRDDILKFA

>member
-1 MVIKKCSP
+1 M
-9 VQAIVDCNSFY
+9 QAIVDCNSFY
-20 CSCERLFQPQLQQA
+20 CACERLFQPQLQHA

-56 GISMAIP
+56 GINMAIP
-63 YFQAKELFE
+63 YFQAKELIE
-72 KYKVHAFSSNYHLY
+72 KNKVHAFSSNYHLY

-105 VEVYSVDEAFLNLD
+105 VEVYSVDEAFINLD
-119 HVSSD
+119 HIASD
-124 SLQDY
+124 QLQAY

-135 KIETWTGISVS
+135 KIEKWTGISVS
-146 IGVAPNKVLS
+146 IGVGPNKVLS

-161 LAKKNKLLTSGV
+161 LAKKSKLLTGCV
-173 VILNDTKTIQ
+173 VILNDTKKIQ
-183 AALQKTPVEDIWGI
+183 AALQSTPIDDVWGI
-197 GYSYSEKLKTYGIC
+197 GYSYSEKLKTYGIN

-224 KRFLGGVVGMKL
+224 KRFLGGVPGMKL

-245 HDMQVPRTHK
+245 HDMQTPRTSK

-264 GRPVS
+264 GRTVS
-269 KWQEIEE
+269 EWQEIEE

-306 MVAQGEPSY
+306 TPPQTDISH

-348 LFEQGEIYKKAGVI
+348 LFEQGELYKKAGVI
-362 LSDLVPDNALQ
+362 LSDFVPDNALQ
-373 TNLFVAPADQ
+373 TNLFVAPREQ
-383 KRKKLMNMIDN
+383 NRKKLMNVIDN
-394 MNAAFRDDILKFG
+394 MNAAFRDDILKFA

>member
-1 MVIKKCSP
+1 M
-9 VQAIVDCNSFY
+9 QAIVDCNSFY
-20 CSCERLFQPQLQQA
+20 CACERLFQPQLQHA

-56 GISMAIP
+56 GINMAIP
-63 YFQAKELFE
+63 YFQAKDLIE
-72 KYKVHAFSSNYHLY
+72 KNKVHAFSSNYHLY

-95 TMRQLVPPGC
+95 TMRQLAPPGC
-105 VEVYSVDEAFLNLD
+105 VEVYSVDEAFINLD
-119 HVSSD
+119 HIASD
-124 SLQDY
+124 QLQDY
-129 CISLKK
+129 CVSLKK

-146 IGVAPNKVLS
+146 IGVGPNKVLS

-161 LAKKNKLLTSGV
+161 LAKKSKLLTGCV
-173 VILNDTKTIQ
+173 VILNDTKKIQ
-183 AALQKTPVEDIWGI
+183 AALQSTPIDDVWGI
-197 GYSYSEKLKTYGIC
+197 GYSYSEKLKTYGIH

-224 KRFLGGVVGMKL
+224 KRFLGGVPGMKL

-245 HDMQVPRTHK
+245 HDMQTPRTSK

-264 GRPVS
+264 GRTVS
-269 KWQEIEE
+269 EWQEIEE

-306 MVAQGEPSY
+306 TPPQTDISH

-341 VVALGKS
+341 AVALGKS
-348 LFEQGEIYKKAGVI
+348 LYEQGELYKKAGVI
-362 LSDLVPDNALQ
+362 LSDFVPDNALQ
-373 TNLFVAPADQ
+373 TNLFVAPKDQ
-383 KRKKLMNMIDN
+383 NRKKLMNVIDN
-394 MNAAFRDDILKFG
+394 MNAAFRDDILKFA

>member
-1 MVIKKCSP
+1 
-9 VQAIVDCNSFY
+9 
-20 CSCERLFQPQLQQA
+20 
-34 PVVVLSNNDGC
+34 
-45 IVSRS
+45 
-50 DEAKQL
+50 
-56 GISMAIP
+56 
-63 YFQAKELFE
+63 
-72 KYKVHAFSSNYHLY
+72 
-86 GDLSWRVME
+86 ME

-105 VEVYSVDEAFLNLD
+105 VEVYSVDEAFINLD
-119 HVSSD
+119 HIPSD
-124 SLQDY
+124 SLQAY
-129 CISLKK
+129 CVSLKK

-146 IGVAPNKVLS
+146 IGVGPNKVLS

-161 LAKKNKLLTSGV
+161 LAKKSKLLTGCV
-173 VILNDTKTIQ
+173 VILNDTKKIQ
-183 AALQKTPVEDIWGI
+183 AALQNTPIDDVWGI
-197 GYSYSEKLKTYGIC
+197 GYSYSEKLKTYGIH

-224 KRFLGGVVGMKL
+224 KRFLGGVPGMKL

-245 HDMQVPRTHK
+245 HDMQTPRTSK

-264 GRPVS
+264 GRTVS
-269 KWQEIEE
+269 EWQEIEE

-306 MVAQGEPSY
+306 TPPQTDISH

-341 VVALGKS
+341 AVALGKS
-348 LFEQGEIYKKAGVI
+348 LYEQGELYKKAGVI
-362 LSDLVPDNALQ
+362 LSDFVPDNALQ
-373 TNLFVAPADQ
+373 TNLFVAPKDQ
-383 KRKKLMNMIDN
+383 NRKKLMNVIDN
-394 MNAAFRDDILKFG
+394 MNAAFRDDILKFA

>member
-1 MVIKKCSP
+1 

-20 CSCERLFQPQLQQA
+20 CACERLFQPQLQHA

-56 GISMAIP
+56 GINMAIP
-63 YFQAKELFE
+63 YFQAKELIE
-72 KYKVHAFSSNYHLY
+72 KNKVHAFSSNYHLY

-105 VEVYSVDEAFLNLD
+105 VEVYSVDEAFINLE
-119 HVSSD
+119 HIASD
-124 SLQDY
+124 QLQDY

-135 KIETWTGISVS
+135 KIEKWTGISVS
-146 IGVAPNKVLS
+146 IGVGPNKVLS

-161 LAKKNKLLTSGV
+161 LAKKSKLLTGCV
-173 VILNDTKTIQ
+173 VILNDTKKIQ
-183 AALQKTPVEDIWGI
+183 AALQSTPIDDVWGI
-197 GYSYSEKLKTYGIC
+197 GYSYSEKLKTYGIN

-224 KRFLGGVVGMKL
+224 KRFLGGVPGMKL

-245 HDMQVPRTHK
+245 HGMQAPRTSK

-264 GRPVS
+264 GRTVS
-269 KWQEIEE
+269 EWQEIEE

-306 MVAQGEPSY
+306 TPPQTDISH

-348 LFEQGEIYKKAGVI
+348 LYEQGELYKKAGVI
-362 LSDLVPDNALQ
+362 LSDFVPDNALQ
-373 TNLFVAPADQ
+373 TNLFVAPRDQ
-383 KRKKLMNMIDN
+383 NRKKLMNVIDN
-394 MNAAFRDDILKFG
+394 MNAAFRDDILKFA

>member
-1 MVIKKCSP
+1 M
-9 VQAIVDCNSFY
+9 QAIVDCNNFY
-20 CSCERLFQPQLQQA
+20 CTCERLFQPQLYNT

-56 GISMAIP
+56 GISMATP
-63 YFQAKELFE
+63 YFQAKEMIA
-72 KYKVHAFSSNYHLY
+72 KNKVQAFSSNYHLY
-86 GDLSWRVME
+86 GDMSWRVME

-119 HVSSD
+119 HIPSD
-124 SLQDY
+124 HLHAY

-135 KIETWTGISVS
+135 QIEKWTGIAVS
-146 IGVAPNKVLS
+146 IGVGPNKVLS

-161 LAKKNKLLTSGV
+161 IAKKNKLLTSGV
-173 VILNDTKTIQ
+173 VILNDTKKIQ
-183 AALQKTPVEDIWGI
+183 TALQNTAIDDVWGI
-197 GYSYSEKLKTYGIC
+197 GYSYSEKLKTYGIHN
-211 TAYALSIKDLSWG
+211 AYALSIKDLSWG
-224 KRFLGGVVGMKL
+224 KRFLGGVTGMKL
-236 IRELKGMHS
+236 IRELKGLTS
-245 HDMQVPRTHK
+245 HDMHAPRTSK

-264 GRPVS
+264 GRNVS
-269 KWQEIEE
+269 DWQEIEE
-276 ALATYATRTA
+276 ALATYATRTT

-294 AAYGVSVFLLKK
+294 AAYGVAVFLLKK
-306 MVAQGEPSY
+306 ASPLSEPSH

-341 VVALGKS
+341 AVALGKS
-348 LFEQGEIYKKAGVI
+348 LYERGELYKKAGVI
-362 LSDLVPDNALQ
+362 LSDFVPDNALQ
-373 TNLFVAPADQ
+373 TNLFVAPKDQ
-383 KRKKLMNMIDN
+383 NRKKLMNVIDN
-394 MNAAFRDDILKFG
+394 MNAAFRDDILKFA

>member
-1 MVIKKCSP
+1 M
-9 VQAIVDCNSFY
+9 QAIVDCNSFY
-20 CSCERLFQPQLQQA
+20 CACERLFQPQLQHA

-56 GISMAIP
+56 GINMAIP
-63 YFQAKELFE
+63 YFQAKDLIE
-72 KYKVHAFSSNYHLY
+72 KNKVHAFSSNYHLY

-95 TMRQLVPPGC
+95 TMRQLAPPGC
-105 VEVYSVDEAFLNLD
+105 VEVYSVDEAFINLD
-119 HVSSD
+119 HIASD
-124 SLQDY
+124 QLQDY
-129 CISLKK
+129 CVSLKK

-146 IGVAPNKVLS
+146 IGVGPNKVLS

-161 LAKKNKLLTSGV
+161 LAKKSKLLTGCV
-173 VILNDTKTIQ
+173 VILNDTKKIQ
-183 AALQKTPVEDIWGI
+183 AALQSTPIDDVWGI
-197 GYSYSEKLKTYGIC
+197 GYSYSEKLKTYGIH

-224 KRFLGGVVGMKL
+224 KRFLGGVPGMKL

-245 HDMQVPRTHK
+245 HDMQTPRTSK

-264 GRPVS
+264 GRTVS
-269 KWQEIEE
+269 EWQEIEE

-306 MVAQGEPSY
+306 TPPPTDTSH

-348 LFEQGEIYKKAGVI
+348 LFEQGEWYKKAGVI
-362 LSDLVPDNALQ
+362 LSDFVPDNALQ
-373 TNLFVAPADQ
+373 TNLFVAPKDQ
-383 KRKKLMNMIDN
+383 NRKKLMNVIDN
-394 MNAAFRDDILKFG
+394 MNAAFRDDILKFA

>member
-1 MVIKKCSP
+1 M
-9 VQAIVDCNSFY
+9 QAIVDCNSFY
-20 CSCERLFQPQLQQA
+20 CACERLFQPQLQHA

-56 GISMAIP
+56 GINMAIP
-63 YFQAKELFE
+63 YFQAKELIE
-72 KYKVHAFSSNYHLY
+72 KNKVHAFSSNYHLY

-105 VEVYSVDEAFLNLD
+105 VEVYSVDEAFINLD
-119 HVSSD
+119 HIASD
-124 SLQDY
+124 QLQDY
-129 CISLKK
+129 CVSLKK

-146 IGVAPNKVLS
+146 IGVGPNKVLS

-161 LAKKNKLLTSGV
+161 LAKKSKLLTGCV
-173 VILNDTKTIQ
+173 VILNDTKKIQ
-183 AALQKTPVEDIWGI
+183 AALQSTPIDDVWGI
-197 GYSYSEKLKTYGIC
+197 GYSYSEKLKTYGIN

-224 KRFLGGVVGMKL
+224 KRFLGGVPGMKL

-245 HDMQVPRTHK
+245 HDMQAPRTSK

-264 GRPVS
+264 GRTVS
-269 KWQEIEE
+269 EWQEIEE

-306 MVAQGEPSY
+306 TPPQTDISH

-341 VVALGKS
+341 VVSLGKS
-348 LFEQGEIYKKAGVI
+348 LYEQGELYKKAGVI
-362 LSDLVPDNALQ
+362 LSDFVPDNALQ
-373 TNLFVAPADQ
+373 TNLFVAPRDQ
-383 KRKKLMNMIDN
+383 NRKKLMNVIDN
-394 MNAAFRDDILKFG
+394 MNAAFRDDILKFA

>member
-1 MVIKKCSP
+1 M
-9 VQAIVDCNSFY
+9 QAIVDCNSFY
-20 CSCERLFQPQLQQA
+20 CACERLFQPQLQHA

-56 GISMAIP
+56 GINMAIP
-63 YFQAKELFE
+63 YFQAKELIE
-72 KYKVHAFSSNYHLY
+72 KNKVHAFSSNYHLY

-105 VEVYSVDEAFLNLD
+105 VEVYSVDEAFINLD
-119 HVSSD
+119 HIASD
-124 SLQDY
+124 QLQDY
-129 CISLKK
+129 CVSLKK
-135 KIETWTGISVS
+135 KIEKWTGISVS
-146 IGVAPNKVLS
+146 IGVGPNKVLS

-161 LAKKNKLLTSGV
+161 LAKKSKLLTGCV
-173 VILNDTKTIQ
+173 VILNDTKKIQ
-183 AALQKTPVEDIWGI
+183 AALQSTPIDDVWGI
-197 GYSYSEKLKTYGIC
+197 GYSYSEKLKTYGIN

-224 KRFLGGVVGMKL
+224 KRFLGGVPGMKL

-245 HDMQVPRTHK
+245 HDMQAPRTSK

-264 GRPVS
+264 GRTVS
-269 KWQEIEE
+269 EWQEIEE

-306 MVAQGEPSY
+306 TPPQTDISH

-348 LFEQGEIYKKAGVI
+348 LFEQGELYKKAGVI
-362 LSDLVPDNALQ
+362 LSDFVPDNALQ
-373 TNLFVAPADQ
+373 TNLFVASRDQ
-383 KRKKLMNMIDN
+383 NRKKLMNVIDN
-394 MNAAFRDDILKFG
+394 MNAAFRDDILKFA

>member
-1 MVIKKCSP
+1 M
-9 VQAIVDCNSFY
+9 QAIVDCNSFY
-20 CSCERLFQPQLQQA
+20 CACERLFQPQLQHA

-56 GISMAIP
+56 GINMAIP
-63 YFQAKELFE
+63 YFQAKELIE
-72 KYKVHAFSSNYHLY
+72 KNKVHAFSSNYHLY

-105 VEVYSVDEAFLNLD
+105 VEVYSVDEAFINLE
-119 HVSSD
+119 HIASD
-124 SLQDY
+124 QLQDY

-135 KIETWTGISVS
+135 KIEKWTGISVS
-146 IGVAPNKVLS
+146 IGVGPNKVLS

-161 LAKKNKLLTSGV
+161 LAKKSKLLTGCV
-173 VILNDTKTIQ
+173 VILNDTKKIQ
-183 AALQKTPVEDIWGI
+183 AALQSTPIDDVWGI
-197 GYSYSEKLKTYGIC
+197 GYSYSEKLKTYGIN

-224 KRFLGGVVGMKL
+224 KRFLGGVPGMKL

-245 HDMQVPRTHK
+245 HDMQAPRTSK

-264 GRPVS
+264 GRTVS
-269 KWQEIEE
+269 EWQEIEE

-306 MVAQGEPSY
+306 TPPQTDISH

-341 VVALGKS
+341 VVALGKN
-348 LFEQGEIYKKAGVI
+348 LFEQGELYKKAGVI
-362 LSDLVPDNALQ
+362 LSDFVPDNALQ
-373 TNLFVAPADQ
+373 TNLFVAPRDQ
-383 KRKKLMNMIDN
+383 NRKKLMNVIDN
-394 MNAAFRDDILKFG
+394 MNAAFRDDILKFA

>member
-1 MVIKKCSP
+1 M
-9 VQAIVDCNSFY
+9 QAIVDCNSFY
-20 CSCERLFQPQLQQA
+20 CACERLFQPQLQHA

-56 GISMAIP
+56 GINMAIP
-63 YFQAKELFE
+63 YFQAKELIE
-72 KYKVHAFSSNYHLY
+72 KNKVHAFSSNYHLY

-105 VEVYSVDEAFLNLD
+105 VEVYSVDEAFINLD
-119 HVSSD
+119 HIASD
-124 SLQDY
+124 QLQDY
-129 CISLKK
+129 CVSLKK
-135 KIETWTGISVS
+135 KIEKWTGISVS
-146 IGVAPNKVLS
+146 IGVGPNKVLS

-161 LAKKNKLLTSGV
+161 LAKKSKLLTGCV
-173 VILNDTKTIQ
+173 VILNDTKKIQ
-183 AALQKTPVEDIWGI
+183 AALQNTPIDDVWGI
-197 GYSYSEKLKTYGIC
+197 GYSYSEKLKTYGIHN
-211 TAYALSIKDLSWG
+211 AYALSIKDLSWG
-224 KRFLGGVVGMKL
+224 KRFLGGVPGMKL

-245 HDMQVPRTHK
+245 HDMQAPRTSK

-264 GRPVS
+264 GRTVS
-269 KWQEIEE
+269 EWQEIEE

-306 MVAQGEPSY
+306 TPPQTDISH

-348 LFEQGEIYKKAGVI
+348 LFEQGELYKKAGVI
-362 LSDLVPDNALQ
+362 LSDFVPDNALQ
-373 TNLFVAPADQ
+373 TNLFVASRDQ
-383 KRKKLMNMIDN
+383 NRKKLMNVIDN
-394 MNAAFRDDILKFG
+394 MNAAFRDDILKFA